1 MKKNYF
7 LFSSGTL
14 IRKDNT
20 LAIEKLDGKKKH
32 IPVEK
37 IESLYL
43 FGEITFNTRL
53 LAFISQKQIPL
64 HVFNRNGWYVGSFG
78 PRKQKVS
85 GKLLVEQVKAY
96 LDAKKRT
103 KFARE
108 FIDSAMHNILRIIQ
122 RSNNKNYKIEEL
134 NKVRERL
141 RTTTSINE
149 IMSCEGEF
157 RQRYYPILAK
167 ITSQEFHGRQKQ
179 PPIGRLNSLISF
191 GNTLLYT
198 RVLNKIYQ
206 TQLNPTISYLHEPS
220 EMRFSLSLDL
230 SEVFKPVIVD
240 RLIINM
246 FNKKILQDV
255 DFDED
260 LNSTLLN
267 EEGRKKFINAF
278 EDFIENTIF
287 YPKLKRKV
295 SYDTLIKLE
304 CYKLIR
310 SLLSE
315 EEEEYAGMK
324 MWW

>member
-14 IRKDNT
+14 MRKDNT

-43 FGEITFNTRL
+43 FGELTFNTRL
-53 LAFISQKQIPL
+53 LSFISQKQIIL

-96 LDAKKRT
+96 LNPEKRT
-103 KFARE
+103 KLARE

-122 RSNNKNYKIEEL
+122 RSNKNHKIEEL

-141 RTTTSINE
+141 KTSASISE

-157 RQRYYPILAK
+157 RQKYYPILAK
-167 ITSQEFHGRQKQ
+167 ITAQEFHGRQKQ
-179 PPIGRLNSLISF
+179 PPVGRLNSLISF

-220 EMRFSLSLDL
+220 EMRFSLSLDIA
-230 SEVFKPVIVD
+230 EVFKPVIVD
-240 RLIINM
+240 RLIITM
-246 FNKKILQDV
+246 FNKKMLQDS

-278 EDFIENTIF
+278 EDFMENTIF
-287 YPKLKRKV
+287 YPRLKRKV

-310 SLLSE
+310 SLLSD
-315 EEEEYAGMK
+315 EEYIGMK